1 VVDHF
6 PPYWSAGKCFLRA
19 VREAKLDGKV
29 SLDTLYYTFTSHL
42 VRQGVDLA
50 SIQEILG
57 HFDVT
62 VTMIY
67 AHLAPGHLAKT
78 VEKLPD

>member
-1 VVDHF
+1 MM
-6 PPYWSAGKCFLRA
+6 
-19 VREAKLDGKV
+19 
-29 SLDTLYYTFTSHL
+29 
-42 VRQGVDLA
+42 QGVDLA

-78 VEKLPD
+78 VDKLPY